1 MTANT
6 GSRRIH
12 ANAHTP
18 TLTHTHA
25 CIQCADEAF
34 SWICSELHLHFG
46 EQKNAY
52 ANEDNADSN
61 QRAPSPACL
70 SLLPLT
76 SSPLSS
82 SLYLSLLVSV
92 FLVLPLPVN
101 LPNPLH
107 SVTLSRLSQAAE
119 QLIAL

>member
-1 MTANT
+1 MQMKTMLIVIK
-6 GSRRIH
+6 GHLLLHVS
-12 ANAHTP
+12 P
-18 TLTHTHA
+18 
-25 CIQCADEAF
+25 F
-34 SWICSELHLHFG
+34 S
-46 EQKNAY
+46 
-52 ANEDNADSN
+52 
-61 QRAPSPACL
+61 L
-70 SLLPLT
+70 SLRL
-76 SSPLSS
+76 SLSS